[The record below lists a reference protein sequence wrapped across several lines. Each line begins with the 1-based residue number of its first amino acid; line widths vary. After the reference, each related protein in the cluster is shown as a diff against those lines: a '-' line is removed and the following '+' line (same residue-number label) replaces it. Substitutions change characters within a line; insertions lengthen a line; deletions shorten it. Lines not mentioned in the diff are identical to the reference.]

1 MPTIAKKIV
10 AVAAVCAIAA
20 LSAQA
25 ESPIAADQGIRLSEW
40 GNSPVLPEMES
51 SAPARKAEAESVLPE
66 LGEFLS
72 EEWQTLGAGA
82 TDADRLRKALANRAT
97 GRADDSLMSFMTSRW
112 ESAPGRL
119 ANFLT
124 DHAETR
130 LNAMPGIENAAL
142 DLTPARD
149 GDGFGFSASGVG
161 VLHSSAS
168 AAFGIQP
175 KIERASEDGILR
187 GSFGA
192 FQRKAIG
199 GAVVGV
205 NAFADFTSHPVRG
218 EASRWRFGADFA
230 SPWVDANVQKYV
242 GGLGERYYHGGELH
256 QAYAPHGTA
265 AEIRVHS
272 PDLRWLEGFARF
284 SETEGRGGNA
294 DTRTHG
300 FGLAFQ
306 PHFGGLSGWRTNAE
320 LAGDDLNVALN
331 YAWTLGEGMALPS
344 LSEPFGVYTK
354 LLDPNVVIND
364 TTIHEYQ
371 IYETAALH
379 ESNIGFN
386 YQDLPLDKIER
397 RLELS
402 WKLIP
407 WYLRVENKQL
417 MRGCPPSAIPVVE
430 ISDSWLTMGDS
441 RFNPHALC
449 SQLIQDWD
457 IINRPITE
465 NTYGDYVGMTHLH
478 ALMDK
483 ASTRSRYYRRHW
495 LQNLS
500 NYHPHY
506 TRAPVW
512 DAFRLLILWGEDAN
526 AIVSDDH
533 SEYAG
538 HTPLDIFQKHFGHWQ
553 NYETYADYRAA
564 NPDIARSSSFPALD
578 LWIEREK
585 YQLSVVARIL
595 KIQGGKCMK
604 QDENVGYCAIEVED
618 LKMLGMKEYIVPTI
632 PPGSL
637 DPVSDINV
645 FAGHEGEIGRIQS
658 NTEYADVNF
667 SVASEHDYFD
677 IGNAGNFSDDAFITS
692 GHNRMRYDLTGESKV
707 GIISITASSVPPGRY
722 VLTIEAKFFA
732 HLKDVNTVSVEVV
745 ANVVE
750 SQRQFVKYVE
760 LDGTAEF
767 TYEPASFLVN
777 PALSQS
783 GPSSN
788 LSLGDGFN
796 LALTTPLKVGD
807 STSASFDLTADNLDE
822 AIRLDYTVEFLDYNS
837 KPYVAHLVGFDCEP
851 DLSRPKLDGV
861 DGQLMRHIRDN
872 SNGLL
877 CGAVKSQAN
886 VDYVSDDGESVLNFA
901 IRRRSVV
908 SQRIL
913 IAYGANRVLP
923 DGIGER
929 PLHAAAEV
937 ADPVIGKFLLG
948 SPNVHVEAQAITN
961 NIRPIHSLGK
971 RSMRDIGN
979 GFGFAE
985 LLIEHN
991 VEVDAPSSENWT
1003 YLHHVGKNGQRDSM
1017 PPFLDNER
1025 KPNPHLF
1032 NGDDEPPLAVAV
1044 ENQRSG
1050 VIYELLS
1057 RADDLRLEVNKRN
1070 GATDKAAIHYV
1081 KNTRDLDMLMCAGAD
1096 LNLMAQDRDQLRS
1109 AKDIIADE
1117 FDGND
1122 DAEEILDY
1130 WVDNPEHI
1138 TDMFC
1143 RSDRENGPIFNN
1155 RYSVASL

>member
-25 ESPIAADQGIRLSEW
+25 ESPVAAENGIRLSEW
-40 GNSPVLPEMES
+40 GNSPVLPEVES

-72 EEWQTLGAGA
+72 EEWHTLGAGA

-168 AAFGIQP
+168 VAFGIQP

-320 LAGDDLNVALN
+320 WTGDLNVALN
-331 YAWTLGEGMALPS
+331 YAWTLGEGAALPS

-745 ANVVE
+745 VNVVE
-750 SQRQFVKYVE
+750 NQRQFVKYTE

-796 LALTTPLKVGD
+796 LALTTPLEVGD

-822 AIRLDYTVEFLDYNS
+822 AIRLDYTVEFPDYDS
-837 KPYVAHLVGFDCEP
+837 KPYVDYLVPTGCDAPSVPVNSPRVNGILLHAVETKDEHMACFAIENSADVNYE
-851 DLSRPKLDGV
+851 SDGV
-861 DGQLMRHIRDN
+861 SMLNLAIRN
-872 SNGLL
+872 
-877 CGAVKSQAN
+877 GAVPVQ
-886 VDYVSDDGESVLNFA
+886 
-901 IRRRSVV
+901 
-908 SQRIL
+908 
-913 IAYGANRVLP
+913 RVLIVAGARLTLR
-923 DGIGER
+923 DTKVGH
-929 PLHAAAEV
+929 PLNAAAEV
-937 ADPVIGKFLLG
+937 TDIAIGKFLLR
-948 SPNVHVEAQAITN
+948 SPLINVDDGATDNLRA
-961 NIRPIHSLGK
+961 IHSLGK
-971 RSMRDIGN
+971 RSFYDTGEDKE
-979 GFGFAE
+979 FAD
-985 LLIEHN
+985 LLVEYN
-991 VEVDAPSSENWT
+991 VDVDAITSQKWT
-1003 YLHHVGKNGQRDSM
+1003 YLHYVGKHGQYASM
-1017 PPFLDNER
+1017 PPILDEE
-1025 KPNPHLF
+1025 PNPHLLTDG
-1032 NGDDEPPLAVAV
+1032 NRLPLAIAV
-1044 ENQRSG
+1044 ENEWNG
-1050 VIYELLS
+1050 VIDELLS
-1057 RADDLRLEVNKRN
+1057 NASDLELLVNKVEDE
-1070 GATDKAAIHYV
+1070 TFKAAIHYV
-1081 KNTRDLDMLMCAGAD
+1081 YNGEDLDLLMCAGAD
-1096 LNLMAQDRDQLRS
+1096 LFMEVGGDNSVLHNGETAKNLIETRFNGSPRDERAL
-1109 AKDIIADE
+1109 K
-1117 FDGND
+1117 FW
-1122 DAEEILDY
+1122 L
-1130 WVDNPEHI
+1130 DNPSSE
-1138 TDMFC
+1138 TDSWC
-1143 RSDRENGPIFNN
+1143 DSNHLAIFNN
-1155 RYSVASL
+1155 RPTVASL